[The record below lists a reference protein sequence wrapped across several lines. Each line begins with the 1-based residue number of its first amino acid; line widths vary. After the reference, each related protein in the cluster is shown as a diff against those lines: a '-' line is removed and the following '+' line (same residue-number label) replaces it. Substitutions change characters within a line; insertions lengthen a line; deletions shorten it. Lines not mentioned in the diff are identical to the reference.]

1 MKGAKRTQPNHERMG
16 RNTAGIEQ
24 LTRATLKKKHFINF
38 GAAR

>member
-16 RNTAGIEQ
+16 RKTAGIEQ
-24 LTRATLKKKHFINF
+24 LTRATLMKKHFINF